1 MRGRACPFLLRLGRC
16 LTLVVCFRKAT
27 LEEALSRAS
36 PLAVDLVRR
45 LLVFNAEKRASADEA
60 LAHQYLAAYN
70 HDREKQSQSWEVPSL
85 LSEWLTITVRLPHA
99 PLRPAPRALAHCT
112 SRIALPRHSA
122 PWHGLSHLRCHVRAA
137 H

>member
-1 MRGRACPFLLRLGRC
+1 M
-16 LTLVVCFRKAT
+16 

-70 HDREKQSQSWEVPSL
+70 HDREKQSQSWEAPSL

-112 SRIALPRHSA
+112 SRITHHASRSLGIRHRGMVYPICDAMCVLPTD
-122 PWHGLSHLRCHVRAA
+122 
-137 H
+137 